1 MNVILLLCR
10 FISAIFSCCLRTSP
24 DSVILALE
32 YRISGWKRILP
43 LTLTTLQVVL
53 DIIDG
58 IAPTDA
64 FFTTPILALRVQ
76 QLIAEST
83 EIGLL

>member
-24 DSVILALE
+24 DNVILALE

-64 FFTTPILALRVQ
+64 FLTTPILALRVQ

>member
-1 MNVILLLCR
+1 
-10 FISAIFSCCLRTSP
+10 
-24 DSVILALE
+24 LALE

-64 FFTTPILALRVQ
+64 FFTTPILALRIQ
-76 QLIAEST
+76 QLIAESA